1 MKNLNIIYEQEVR
14 SLKNFKFDDDG
25 MPATLQSGPNGNIRI
40 DFIGKKKSDGE
51 EFMVKSFYVVK
62 S

>member
-1 MKNLNIIYEQEVR
+1 
-14 SLKNFKFDDDG
+14 
-25 MPATLQSGPNGNIRI
+25 MPVTLQNGPNGNIRI